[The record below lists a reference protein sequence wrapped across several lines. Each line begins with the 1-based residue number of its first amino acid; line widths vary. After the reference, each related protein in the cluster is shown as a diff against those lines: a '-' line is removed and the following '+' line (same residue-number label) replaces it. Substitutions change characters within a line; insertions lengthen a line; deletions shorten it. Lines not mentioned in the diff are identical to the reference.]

1 MKETFQVKENKKQK
15 EKYIV
20 QYIEEIENLLNIW
33 VSIVNMLLRAYR
45 VELHETIV

>member
-20 QYIEEIENLLNIW
+20 QYIEEIENLLNI
-33 VSIVNMLLRAYR
+33 
-45 VELHETIV
+45 